1 MLSINAE
8 TTASATVNIAS
19 TPQISTTQAQEQS
32 AEPQLSPAYTVEI
45 SSAGAQLS
53 ASEQASAA
61 TKTAATSQEA
71 ATAPAG
77 TLVLASPPSAAASA
91 VQSAD
96 TTSSEMSETSDAASA
111 DLSQYS
117 DAQLKTMLSNG
128 EISQS
133 AYNAELAKRKQEE
146 QAAIENNVAGTST
159 FIDALGQ

>member
-61 TKTAATSQEA
+61 TKTAATSQA

-77 TLVLASPPSAAASA
+77 TLVPASPPSAAASA

>member
-61 TKTAATSQEA
+61 TKTAATSQA

-77 TLVLASPPSAAASA
+77 TLVPTSPPSAAASA